1 MKFTFI
7 VVSYNEVEY
16 LSQAIDSCLNQK
28 LDDFEIV
35 IGDDGLLC
43 VGSFNW
49 FSATREAR
57 YERYD
62 TSMVYS
68 GDNLK
73 GEIEAIYN
81 SLERRQV

>member
-35 IGDDGLLC
+35 IGDDG
-43 VGSFNW
+43 
-49 FSATREAR
+49 
-57 YERYD
+57 
-62 TSMVYS
+62 
-68 GDNLK
+68 
-73 GEIEAIYN
+73 
-81 SLERRQV
+81 

>member
-1 MKFTFI
+1 
-7 VVSYNEVEY
+7 
-16 LSQAIDSCLNQK
+16 
-28 LDDFEIV
+28 
-35 IGDDGLLC
+35 DGLLC

-62 TSMVYS
+62 TSMVYC

-73 GEIEAIYN
+73 GVDLPLYFQTSVIT
-81 SLERRQV
+81 